1 MKNESIWEKAII
13 ETINENGGIANL
25 QKIYQSV
32 HQKIKYSPKIDFEHS
47 VRGYLSRLKNSKKI
61 LTQNENGDYCFNS
74 RNKSNR
80 HENYEILNL
89 IGYGLAKFDKQLI
102 KQFGF
107 TKKTDFYEFL
117 ISKNVAETS
126 GTIKNRQDLFDYFFD
141 NGRRGWWQKGDAYI
155 HRKLLLDSLYGN
167 ESVESY
173 ANIIKLYLQQNFKVT
188 EYKPIVKPIT
198 QSKFRQMQ
206 ETGLEAELFFMN
218 NYKLISPFERGSIE
232 DARLYGDGYDF
243 QLNFADESFCLAEIK
258 GLRID
263 VGSVRFT
270 EKEIIRAEEYKDH
283 YFLVVVNNL
292 IESPQFSVVENPIKN
307 LKLKKQT
314 RNQKPVIE
322 FLSENI
328 KWQPWKNDLN
338 G

>member
-1 MKNESIWEKAII
+1 MKNESVWEKAII
-13 ETINENGGIANL
+13 ETINENGGLADL
-25 QKIYQSV
+25 QTIYQSV
-32 HQKIKYSPKIDFEHS
+32 RRKIKYNANIDFEHS
-47 VRGYLSRLKNSKKI
+47 VRGYLSRLKNSKRI
-61 LTQNENGDYCFNS
+61 LTQNENGDYCFNQKS
-74 RNKSNR
+74 KSNR

-89 IGYGLAKFDKQLI
+89 IGYGLAKFGNIFVK
-102 KQFGF
+102 KFGF
-107 TKKTDFYEFL
+107 RYKTDFYEFL
-117 ISKNVAETS
+117 ISKGVSETV
-126 GTIKNRQDLFDYFFD
+126 GTIKNRQDLFDHFFD
-141 NGRRGWWQKGDAYI
+141 NGRKGWWQKGDAYI

-167 ESVESY
+167 ENIESY

-188 EYKPIVKPIT
+188 DYKPIVKPIT

-218 NYKLISPFERGSIE
+218 NYELISTFERGSII
-232 DARLYGDGYDF
+232 DARLFGDGYDF
-243 QLNFADESFCLAEIK
+243 ELDFPDESFYLAEVK
-258 GLRID
+258 GLRMES
-263 VGSVRFT
+263 GSVRFT
-270 EKEIIRAEEYKDH
+270 EKEIIRAEEHTDN
-283 YFLVVVNNL
+283 YFLVVVSNL

-328 KWQPWKNDLN
+328 KWQPWNNSLN

>member
-1 MKNESIWEKAII
+1 M
-13 ETINENGGIANL
+13 T
-25 QKIYQSV
+25 QK
-32 HQKIKYSPKIDFEHS
+32 
-47 VRGYLSRLKNSKKI
+47 
-61 LTQNENGDYCFNS
+61 
-74 RNKSNR
+74 

-107 TKKTDFYEFL
+107 STKTSFYEFL
-117 ISKNVAETS
+117 VGKSVAETI
-126 GTIKNRQDLFDYFFD
+126 GTIKNRQDLFDQFFD
-141 NGRRGWWQKGDAYI
+141 NNRRGWWQKGDAYI

-167 ESVESY
+167 ETVESY
-173 ANIIKLYLQQNFKVT
+173 ADIIKLYLRQNFRVAD
-188 EYKPIVKPIT
+188 YKPIVKPIT

-218 NYKLISPFERGSIE
+218 NYKLISLFERGSIE
-232 DARLYGDGYDF
+232 DARLFGDGYDF
-243 QLNFADESFCLAEIK
+243 QLNFADESFYLAEIK
-258 GLRID
+258 GLKIET
-263 VGSVRFT
+263 GSVRFT
-270 EKEIIRAEEYKDH
+270 EKEIIRAEEHKDK
-283 YFLVVVNNL
+283 YFLVVVSNL
-292 IESPQFSVVENPIKN
+292 VESPQFSVVENPVKN

-328 KWQPWKNDLN
+328 KWQPWSNDLN

>member
-13 ETINENGGIANL
+13 ETIDENDGTADL
-25 QKIYQSV
+25 QTIYQGV
-32 HQKIKYSPKIDFEHS
+32 RRKITYNSNIDFEHS
-47 VRGYLSRLKNSKKI
+47 VRGYLSRLKNSKKT
-61 LTQNENGDYCFNS
+61 LTQNEYGNYCFNS
-74 RNKSNR
+74 KNKSNR

-107 TKKTDFYEFL
+107 TTKTDFYEFL
-117 ISKNVAETS
+117 VSRDIAETS
-126 GTIKNRQDLFDYFFD
+126 GTIKNRQDLFDHFFD

-173 ANIIKLYLQQNFKVT
+173 ANIIKLFLQQNFKVT

-218 NYKLISPFERGSIE
+218 NYKLISTFERGSIE
-232 DARLYGDGYDF
+232 DARLFGDGYDF
-243 QLNFADESFCLAEIK
+243 QLNFADEGFYLAEVK
-258 GLRID
+258 GLRIET
-263 VGSVRFT
+263 GSVRFT
-270 EKEIIRAEEYKDH
+270 EKEIIRAEEHKNN
-283 YFLVVVNNL
+283 YFLVVVSNL

-307 LKLKKQT
+307 LKLKRQE

-328 KWQPWKNDLN
+328 KWQPWNKDLN

>member
-1 MKNESIWEKAII
+1 M
-13 ETINENGGIANL
+13 T
-25 QKIYQSV
+25 QK
-32 HQKIKYSPKIDFEHS
+32 
-47 VRGYLSRLKNSKKI
+47 
-61 LTQNENGDYCFNS
+61 
-74 RNKSNR
+74 

-107 TKKTDFYEFL
+107 NSKSAFYEFL
-117 ISKNVAETS
+117 ISKKVSETV

-141 NGRRGWWQKGDAYI
+141 NGRVGWYQKGDAYI

-173 ANIIKLYLQQNFKVT
+173 ANLIKLYLQQNFKVT
-188 EYKPIVKPIT
+188 EYQPSVKPIT

-206 ETGLEAELFFMN
+206 ETGLEAELFFIN
-218 NYKLISPFERGSIE
+218 NYKLISVFERGSIE
-232 DARLYGDGYDF
+232 DARFFGDGYDF
-243 QLNFADESFCLAEIK
+243 QLSFADESFYLAEVK

-263 VGSVRFT
+263 SGSVRFT
-270 EKEIIRAEEYKDH
+270 EKEIIRAEEYTDN
-283 YFLVVVNNL
+283 YFLVVVSNL

-307 LKLKKQT
+307 LKLKRQE
-314 RNQKPVIE
+314 RNQKPVVE

-328 KWQPWKNDLN
+328 KWQPWKNNLN